1 MPLTLNLLG
10 RTKLF
15 CFMKEYPLFQRSLLL
30 IAVVALLSAAQT
42 VDAQYKVNKHKYD
55 RKSYT
60 YQPGDP
66 YNPAVCGVVSFLIP
80 GVGQMIAS
88 ETGRGVAFL
97 AGYVGCW
104 VVYGVGIGTAA
115 TSTSTYQLGSG
126 AGLAL
131 AGLFGAIAVDIWATV
146 DAVRVAKVNNLAWRD
161 EYTPGTG
168 LQISPDLKLL
178 PGQKVAPGLTLTY
191 NF

>member
-1 MPLTLNLLG
+1 
-10 RTKLF
+10 
-15 CFMKEYPLFQRSLLL
+15 MKESPILKGIVMLSMM
-30 IAVVALLSAAQT
+30 VALLTASQS
-42 VDAQYKVNKHKYD
+42 VQAQYKVNKHQYD
-55 RKSYT
+55 RKTYT

-115 TSTSTYQLGSG
+115 TSADPYQLGSG

-131 AGLFGAIAVDIWATV
+131 AGLFGAIIVDIWATV

-161 EYTPGTG
+161 NYAPGSG
-168 LQISPDLKLL
+168 LRFSPDLKVL

-191 NF
+191 SF